1 MTEVR
6 FLYSV
11 DSEDA
16 QEAITASD
24 QHYPHWTRC
33 VDIYTSFLNYLTQ
46 LW

>member
-24 QHYPHWTRC
+24 QHYHIGLG
-33 VDIYTSFLNYLTQ
+33 V
-46 LW
+46 